1 MSDFY
6 TFLGLYFNV
15 CLCASRTQS
24 RLGTTEINIA
34 RSLNVYVIHYCH
46 VHCLCTHKKQSERL
60 AEFKTFLNYS
70 HEAIRKIPRNYNFTK
85 ITYKTRNNQ
94 KDAQKSTPLNYHKV
108 EKYKM
113 LLYRISPFKNV
124 WGKNYHTEIINFLP
138 KPI

>member
-1 MSDFY
+1 M
-6 TFLGLYFNV
+6 
-15 CLCASRTQS
+15 LCA
-24 RLGTTEINIA
+24 EIKTSKNPV
-34 RSLNVYVIHYCH
+34 N
-46 VHCLCTHKKQSERL
+46 KKQSERL

-70 HEAIRKIPRNYNFTK
+70 HEAIGKIPRNYNFPK
-85 ITYKTRNNQ
+85 ITSKTRNNQ